1 MTASFN
7 DAQMTALRAM
17 MQEIFQ
23 VNNHNAKRDDNKE
36 NSGDNNE
43 NSDTTD
49 DESGFNSQ

>member
-17 MQEIFQ
+17 MQEVFQ
-23 VNNHNAKRDDNKE
+23 VNNHNARRGDNEE
-36 NSGDNNE
+36 NSGDNDE

-49 DESGFNSQ
+49 DESDVNSQ